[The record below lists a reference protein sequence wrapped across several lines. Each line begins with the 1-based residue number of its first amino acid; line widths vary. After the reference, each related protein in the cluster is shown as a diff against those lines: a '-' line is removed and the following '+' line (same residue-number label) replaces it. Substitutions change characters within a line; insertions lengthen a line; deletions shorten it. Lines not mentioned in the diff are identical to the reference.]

1 MSRYY
6 LGIDTS
12 CYTTSLGV
20 IDENN
25 NILLDLRKVLEVKDR
40 EKGLRQ
46 QQALFQHVNN
56 IPFLI
61 ERLSKNIDINKI
73 DTISV
78 SSKPRDSIDS
88 YMPVFIVGKN
98 QALILSMILKK
109 NYKEFSHQ
117 EGHIGSLLLEH
128 EKVIGKQEEFLALH
142 ISGGT
147 SELLYVKNIV
157 YNMEIEI
164 VGGSLDISFGQLI
177 DRIGVYLGLK
187 FPCGEEMEKLSD
199 KGKLIDIKIP
209 ISIKNKYWT
218 NLSGLEN
225 YFLRLIYSKNY
236 PVEDII
242 HTLFHTIS
250 MVIEKMIRNF
260 IKDTN
265 INKVLFTGGVSAN
278 NYIRKYLIN
287 AFTDEAIIIF
297 PKRELS
303 TDNAIGIAYLG
314 MTRKGHMEVNE

>member
-1 MSRYY
+1 
-6 LGIDTS
+6 
-12 CYTTSLGV
+12 
-20 IDENN
+20 
-25 NILLDLRKVLEVKDR
+25 
-40 EKGLRQ
+40 
-46 QQALFQHVNN
+46 
-56 IPFLI
+56 
-61 ERLSKNIDINKI
+61 
-73 DTISV
+73 
-78 SSKPRDSIDS
+78 
-88 YMPVFIVGKN
+88 
-98 QALILSMILKK
+98 
-109 NYKEFSHQ
+109 
-117 EGHIGSLLLEH
+117 
-128 EKVIGKQEEFLALH
+128 
-142 ISGGT
+142 
-147 SELLYVKNIV
+147 
-157 YNMEIEI
+157 
-164 VGGSLDISFGQLI
+164 
-177 DRIGVYLGLK
+177 VYLGLK

-242 HTLFHTIS
+242 HTLFHTVS